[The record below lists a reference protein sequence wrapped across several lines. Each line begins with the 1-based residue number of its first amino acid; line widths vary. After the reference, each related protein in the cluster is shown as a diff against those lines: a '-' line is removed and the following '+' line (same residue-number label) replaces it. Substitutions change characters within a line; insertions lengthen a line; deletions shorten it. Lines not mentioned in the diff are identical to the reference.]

1 MMEFQDSFVRNF
13 QMKIFITILARA
25 LNYECWPSLRQ
36 KTNGSFLIKQYNYN
50 NLNAYITLTIVREY
64 IEVDRLSN
72 FMVEYVRIES
82 EK

>member
-1 MMEFQDSFVRNF
+1 
-13 QMKIFITILARA
+13 
-25 LNYECWPSLRQ
+25 
-36 KTNGSFLIKQYNYN
+36 LIKQYNYN

-82 EK
+82 EE